1 MKMKKKEKELE
12 KEKKRIEKEKDK
24 DKLEYEIQREK
35 KEKELEKERNKE
47 KERLKIERELE
58 KKIEKDNEKREEHL
72 KYKKELDREKEEKEI
87 MKLKNKEEKQ
97 KKREKE
103 KEEREKIKEKEKD
116 ERNKIKEK
124 NRREREEKER
134 QKQIEIEQKIK
145 LKEEREKQN
154 QKKREEMEKEKKR
167 EKEEREKEKQRLR
180 DERKRYNETFQNSN
194 SSIKIMNRN
203 IGQFNSKSN
212 TQNLFKISAK
222 SRPTQGGGYYQRL
235 TYSNKLYNRKRR
247 HSHKRIQPKNRIPRL
262 DAKKNL
268 GKTTLK
274 IIKPKRYDED
284 EIDPEPID
292 FFEKLMKFPRF
303 RAKYGKNY
311 ILKVKN
317 NKFLNLNT
325 YLSDKKPRELEH
337 KMGDTKKTNLTISEE
352 DEEEEKNNKN
362 KNIKKVR
369 KLSQIKQKGKMNMDK
384 KMREILGKQYKLLV
398 DDPLNPYGT
407 FWPSNFLK
415 AGYDTG
421 FEYDDFQSGVP
432 VLKLKN
438 LGKHKLPPIKKKG
451 LSFKNENSVYSPN
464 RNKSGQ
470 NLYPGTSAKK
480 NIQEEIWDNKTNK
493 TENAKIVNIKLN
505 QKEGDTNIIK
515 GITECNENKI

>member
-1 MKMKKKEKELE
+1 
-12 KEKKRIEKEKDK
+12 
-24 DKLEYEIQREK
+24 
-35 KEKELEKERNKE
+35 
-47 KERLKIERELE
+47 
-58 KKIEKDNEKREEHL
+58 
-72 KYKKELDREKEEKEI
+72 
-87 MKLKNKEEKQ
+87 
-97 KKREKE
+97 
-103 KEEREKIKEKEKD
+103 
-116 ERNKIKEK
+116 
-124 NRREREEKER
+124 
-134 QKQIEIEQKIK
+134 
-145 LKEEREKQN
+145 
-154 QKKREEMEKEKKR
+154 
-167 EKEEREKEKQRLR
+167 
-180 DERKRYNETFQNSN
+180 
-194 SSIKIMNRN
+194 MNRN

-212 TQNLFKISAK
+212 TQNIFKISAK

-292 FFEKLMKFPRF
+292 FVEKLMKFPRF

-325 YLSDKKPRELEH
+325 YLSDKKPREIEH

-369 KLSQIKQKGKMNMDK
+369 KLSQIKQKGKMKMDK

-493 TENAKIVNIKLN
+493 TENVKIVNIKLN